1 MDEEKTIEDFS
12 EPMTS
17 DTYDN
22 SIVSPSRDEDIDD
35 VVSPLIDDVKDDVR
49 DGADANNRAIVM
61 DYTAQFTTNEQWASR
76 EDMKSWVTSLAIEH
90 VMVIVVL
97 RSDKGRVTLQCEK
110 SGVYREPKYGIQILV
125 REHGHVSRFE
135 AYHITKS
142 STSVTRPKKVK

>member
-1 MDEEKTIEDFS
+1 
-12 EPMTS
+12 MTS

-35 VVSPLIDDVKDDVR
+35 VVSPLRDDVKDDVR

-90 VMVIVVL
+90 GMVIVVL

-110 SGVYREPKYGIQILV
+110 SGVYRELKYEIQILV
-125 REHGHVSRFE
+125 REHGHVSHFE

-142 STSVTRPKKVK
+142 STSVTRPKKVQ